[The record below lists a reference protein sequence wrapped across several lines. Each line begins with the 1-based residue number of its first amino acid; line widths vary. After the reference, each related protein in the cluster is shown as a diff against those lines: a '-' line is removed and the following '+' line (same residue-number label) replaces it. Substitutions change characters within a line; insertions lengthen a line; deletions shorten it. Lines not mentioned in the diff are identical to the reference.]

1 VEKQLTMSDNIEL
14 ALSETMKI
22 DGALGA
28 SLANWREIVVLG
40 TEGLPEMSSLAL
52 GMCVSLR
59 NKWDRLAGK
68 PEASAAAEALPA
80 LDEADALDWDSPAP
94 RPRTLPPAAA
104 AARAPEEPQI
114 SDVLITLE
122 NQLHVV
128 RPLKAKPEVFLLVV
142 LSKAKG
148 NIGMARLR
156 IDAIEKKLTLA

>member
-1 VEKQLTMSDNIEL
+1 MSDNIQL
-14 ALSETMKI
+14 ALSESMKI

-28 SLANWREIVVLG
+28 GLANWRDIVVLG
-40 TEGLPEMSSLAL
+40 VEGVPEMSSLVL

-68 PEASAAAEALPA
+68 LPVLAASEPPAA

-94 RPRTLPPAAA
+94 RPRTLPPAASQA
-104 AARAPEEPQI
+104 AAELQI

-122 NQLHVV
+122 TQLQVV
-128 RPLKAKPEVFLLVV
+128 RPLKAKPEVFLFLV

-148 NIGMARLR
+148 NLGMARLR
-156 IDAIEKKLTLA
+156 IDAIEKNLNLI